1 MMKLARTAR
10 VCSTNITKKA
20 TRRLGTVAS
29 TRGASRPP
37 FSSHRGQ
44 HGKNHPGFPRLSA
57 RNDVRDG
64 AIWMDRTPDPAE
76 RDRHETLRLGVR
88 APRGPGR
95 SSSRPEGRAF
105 GRSRVPHRKNETLD
119 KSSARERAH
128 ARDGRVRATYLDILV
143 GPLAEELDL
152 SRSDR
157 HSFRWSVRAL
167 VIRGL
172 GGCAFPLFVP
182 CPLLFSSP
190 KNQIRMGKQSERG

>member
-1 MMKLARTAR
+1 MTSAMARFGWTGR
-10 VCSTNITKKA
+10 RIRPRETDTK
-20 TRRLGTVAS
+20 
-29 TRGASRPP
+29 P
-37 FSSHRGQ
+37 FDSV
-44 HGKNHPGFPRLSA
+44 SA
-57 RNDVRDG
+57 PLEAQDVR
-64 AIWMDRTPDPAE
+64 P
-76 RDRHETLRLGVR
+76 RDRKAARSVD
-88 APRGPGR
+88 PR
-95 SSSRPEGRAF
+95 SHTA
-105 GRSRVPHRKNETLD
+105 KNQTLD

-157 HSFRWSVRAL
+157 HSYRWSVRAL

-172 GGCAFPLFVP
+172 GDCAFPLFVP

>member
-1 MMKLARTAR
+1 MTSAMARFGWTGRRIRPREIDTKPFDSVSAPLEAR
-10 VCSTNITKKA
+10 
-20 TRRLGTVAS
+20 
-29 TRGASRPP
+29 
-37 FSSHRGQ
+37 
-44 HGKNHPGFPRLSA
+44 
-57 RNDVRDG
+57 DVR
-64 AIWMDRTPDPAE
+64 P
-76 RDRHETLRLGVR
+76 RDRKAARSVD
-88 APRGPGR
+88 PG
-95 SSSRPEGRAF
+95 SHTA
-105 GRSRVPHRKNETLD
+105 KNQTLD

-128 ARDGRVRATYLDILV
+128 ARGGRVRATYLDILV

-172 GGCAFPLFVP
+172 WGCAFPLFVP